1 MSKVKCMC
9 AVIDR
14 PKHRQMHDLLKQNGI
29 EYTYATLALGT
40 AGSELLDYLGIGE
53 SDKLLM
59 FCFLP
64 KTKEQKIL
72 AQFAAEIH
80 IRKPGHGIVFTM
92 PLASMNYRFQQ
103 RVCHTEVDAQEVP
116 MEKCKREYELIAAI
130 VDHGYKD
137 AAMDAA
143 RAADATGGTV
153 LHARSYHDESRAH
166 LLGFKVQKEKDVV
179 IILSRRDSARQIMK
193 AINEACGFDSEAN
206 GIVFSL
212 PVDHFMGM

>member
-1 MSKVKCMC
+1 MRGKKRSKVVRCTAFLCYRNLYCRFK
-9 AVIDR
+9 AE
-14 PKHRQMHDLLKQNGI
+14 KH
-29 EYTYATLALGT
+29 
-40 AGSELLDYLGIGE
+40 
-53 SDKLLM
+53 
-59 FCFLP
+59 
-64 KTKEQKIL
+64 
-72 AQFAAEIH
+72 
-80 IRKPGHGIVFTM
+80 
-92 PLASMNYRFQQ
+92 
-103 RVCHTEVDAQEVP
+103 
-116 MEKCKREYELIAAI
+116 
-130 VDHGYKD
+130 
-137 AAMDAA
+137 AA